1 MASDNVQHVQIRT
14 SLPVICTTM
23 EDSGCNPLTKHQVAQ
38 LFMKITS
45 QFEKDHPGN
54 FCGASVI
61 IAKSRTSKSITIDH
75 NLKLAAELQ
84 EKYPHFFVGFDLVG
98 QEDLGRPLVDFAQEL
113 IDLRKVHPNLQ
124 FFFHAG
130 ETDWHES
137 AADLN
142 IIDAILLNTTRIGH
156 GYSITKHPQAL
167 KLLKEKDIP
176 IEVCPISNQVLGLV
190 NDLRN
195 HPASH
200 LILQG
205 YPIVI
210 ASDDVASWGAH
221 GLSDDFYEA
230 FMGMSA
236 RNSDLKL
243 LKKLVWNSIK
253 YSALDN
259 QRKEKCQRIVEKN
272 WDVFLEAFTNSL
284 P

>member
-1 MASDNVQHVQIRT
+1 M
-14 SLPVICTTM
+14 
-23 EDSGCNPLTKHQVAQ
+23 
-38 LFMKITS
+38 
-45 QFEKDHPGN
+45 
-54 FCGASVI
+54 
-61 IAKSRTSKSITIDH
+61 
-75 NLKLAAELQ
+75 
-84 EKYPHFFVGFDLVG
+84 
-98 QEDLGRPLVDFAQEL
+98 
-113 IDLRKVHPNLQ
+113 
-124 FFFHAG
+124 
-130 ETDWHES
+130 
-137 AADLN
+137 N
-142 IIDAILLNTTRIGH
+142 IIDALLLNTTRIGH

-253 YSALDN
+253 YSALDK
-259 QRKEKCQRIVEKN
+259 QRKEKCQRIVEKK
-272 WDVFLEAFTNSL
+272 WDAFLEAFTNSL
-284 P
+284 